1 MTTKKHSLL
10 DRKVL
15 KDDLND
21 PMALLHPKNINKD
34 MLLEYIRDAC
44 DYCTDYQVT
53 VHRVKPINR
62 TPCSVMIEVDNFSCR
77 TWTLLSTIT
86 GSQTWPCLTSPQCS
100 LLASPLMF
108 TKRISVSCC
117 LGW

>member
-53 VHRVKPINR
+53 VHRVKPINI
-62 TPCSVMIEVDNFSCR
+62 TP
-77 TWTLLSTIT
+77 
-86 GSQTWPCLTSPQCS
+86 
-100 LLASPLMF
+100 
-108 TKRISVSCC
+108 
-117 LGW
+117 

>member
-53 VHRVKPINR
+53 VHSVNVKR
-62 TPCSVMIEVDNFSCR
+62 
-77 TWTLLSTIT
+77 
-86 GSQTWPCLTSPQCS
+86 
-100 LLASPLMF
+100 
-108 TKRISVSCC
+108 
-117 LGW
+117 

>member
-21 PMALLHPKNINKD
+21 PMALLHPKNVNKE

-44 DYCTDYQVT
+44 DYCTDYQVL
-53 VHRVKPINR
+53 RYLPSS
-62 TPCSVMIEVDNFSCR
+62 PAWCSV
-77 TWTLLSTIT
+77 
-86 GSQTWPCLTSPQCS
+86 LTS
-100 LLASPLMF
+100 
-108 TKRISVSCC
+108 V
-117 LGW
+117 